1 MTIELQLYSML
12 VIASLFFTFKAIVSR
27 KKTWAF
33 VSANNAEM
41 TKKYNNKFFIY
52 TVVGI
57 FSWFIT
63 VLATSS
69 M

>member
-41 TKKYNNKFFIY
+41 TKSIIIN
-52 TVVGI
+52 
-57 FSWFIT
+57 FSLIQ
-63 VLATSS
+63 
-69 M
+69 